1 MKVALVGA
9 ANSIHTAR
17 WVNGLVGR
25 GIDVHLISAHERSPD
40 VDRRVHWHALR
51 RRTPLAYLASAHEL
65 ATLLRAIAPDLVNA
79 HYATGYGTLVR
90 RSSFRPTLLSVWG
103 SDVYDFPRRSPVHRW
118 LLRRNLAA
126 ATAIAS
132 TSHCMARRVRVL
144 RPDADVFVTPF
155 GVDEH
160 VFVPAPM
167 ARVDDTIVIGTTKAL
182 ARPYGIDVLIEAF
195 ALAARRLAPGVA
207 LRLEITGSGPD
218 EQALRRQA
226 TRLGIESIVT
236 FHGAVAHASIPRML
250 HRLDVFAALSRDESF
265 GVAALEAGAC
275 GKPVVVSDAE
285 GLAEVTLPGK
295 TGLVV
300 PREDVPAAADALVAL
315 AGDGELRASL
325 GRAARAHVVEHY
337 GWSHSLDRMIE
348 AYRAVLARHTAGK
361 TQA

>member
-1 MKVALVGA
+1 VKVALVGA

-17 WVNGLVGR
+17 WANGLVER
-25 GIDVHLISAHERSPD
+25 GLDVHLISAQERSPD
-40 VDRRVHWHALR
+40 LDRRVHWHALQR
-51 RRTPLAYLASAHEL
+51 RAPVAYLVSAREL
-65 ATLLRAIAPDLVNA
+65 AMLLRAIAPDLVNA

-90 RSSFRPTLLSVWG
+90 RSGFRPTLLSVWG
-103 SDVYDFPRRSPVHRW
+103 SDVYDFPRRSPLHRW

-132 TSHCMARRVRVL
+132 TSHCMARRVRLL
-144 RPDADVFVTPF
+144 RPHAEVFVTPF

-160 VFVPAPM
+160 AFAPQPM
-167 ARVDDTIVIGTTKAL
+167 SRTDDAIVIGTTKAL
-182 ARPYGIDVLIEAF
+182 ARTYGIDLLIEAF
-195 ALAARRLAPGVA
+195 ALAARRLAPAVR
-207 LRLEITGSGPD
+207 LRLELTGSGPD

-236 FHGAVAHASIPRML
+236 FHGAVAHARIPQML
-250 HRLDVFAALSRDESF
+250 QRLDVFAALSRDESF

-285 GLAEVTLPGK
+285 GLAEVTLPAK

-300 PREDVPAAADALVAL
+300 PREDVASAADALVAL
-315 AGDGELRASL
+315 AGDGDLRASL

-337 GWSHSLDRMIE
+337 GWSRSLDCMVE
-348 AYRAVLARHTAGK
+348 AYRAVLARHTAAEA
-361 TQA
+361 QP

>member
-1 MKVALVGA
+1 M
-9 ANSIHTAR
+9 
-17 WVNGLVGR
+17 
-25 GIDVHLISAHERSPD
+25 
-40 VDRRVHWHALR
+40 
-51 RRTPLAYLASAHEL
+51 
-65 ATLLRAIAPDLVNA
+65 
-79 HYATGYGTLVR
+79 
-90 RSSFRPTLLSVWG
+90 
-103 SDVYDFPRRSPVHRW
+103 
-118 LLRRNLAA
+118 
-126 ATAIAS
+126 
-132 TSHCMARRVRVL
+132 
-144 RPDADVFVTPF
+144 
-155 GVDEH
+155 
-160 VFVPAPM
+160 
-167 ARVDDTIVIGTTKAL
+167 
-182 ARPYGIDVLIEAF
+182 
-195 ALAARRLAPGVA
+195 
-207 LRLEITGSGPD
+207 
-218 EQALRRQA
+218 
-226 TRLGIESIVT
+226 T